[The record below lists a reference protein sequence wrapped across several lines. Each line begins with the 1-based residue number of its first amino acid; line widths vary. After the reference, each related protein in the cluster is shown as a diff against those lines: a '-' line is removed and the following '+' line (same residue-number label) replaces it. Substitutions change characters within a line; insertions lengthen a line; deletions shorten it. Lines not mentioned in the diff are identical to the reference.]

1 MFAAKD
7 NDMNATKNFILEKSF
22 GLFLQ
27 KGYNGVSIRNIQ
39 EETRLSKGAIYHHFQ
54 GKEEIFA
61 KAMDLFFFP
70 ALRSFHYSDDETNT
84 PLKNALNEA
93 IEHRKGHIDK
103 LREMTDFK
111 VDDFYFFKLAFQVE
125 EFYPDFKSKVENTFS
140 EEENEWREVL
150 QMAVQ
155 KGEIRKNTNID
166 LTLSLLM
173 LIPRGLGLSMA
184 FSSGISTDSLKEIYQ
199 KFYRTLKE

>member
-1 MFAAKD
+1 MIDFV
-7 NDMNATKNFILEKSF
+7 
-22 GLFLQ
+22 Q

-155 KGEIRKNTNID
+155 KGEIRKNTDID

-184 FSSGISTDSLKEIYQ
+184 FSSGISTDSLKEIYE

>member
-1 MFAAKD
+1 M
-7 NDMNATKNFILEKSF
+7 
-22 GLFLQ
+22 
-27 KGYNGVSIRNIQ
+27 
-39 EETRLSKGAIYHHFQ
+39 
-54 GKEEIFA
+54 
-61 KAMDLFFFP
+61 
-70 ALRSFHYSDDETNT
+70 
-84 PLKNALNEA
+84 
-93 IEHRKGHIDK
+93 
-103 LREMTDFK
+103 REMTDFK

-155 KGEIRKNTNID
+155 KGEIRKNTDID

-184 FSSGISTDSLKEIYQ
+184 FSSGISTDSLKEIYE

>member
-39 EETRLSKGAIYHHFQ
+39 EETCLSKGAIYHHFQ

-111 VDDFYFFKLAFQVE
+111 VDDFYFFKLAF
-125 EFYPDFKSKVENTFS
+125 DDRS
-140 EEENEWREVL
+140 EERRV
-150 QMAVQ
+150 
-155 KGEIRKNTNID
+155 G
-166 LTLSLLM
+166 
-173 LIPRGLGLSMA
+173 
-184 FSSGISTDSLKEIYQ
+184 KECRSRWSPYH
-199 KFYRTLKE
+199 

>member
-39 EETRLSKGAIYHHFQ
+39 DGTHLSKGAIYHHFQ
-54 GKEEIFA
+54 GKEEIFT

-70 ALRSFHYSDDETNT
+70 ALRSFHYSDTDTGT
-84 PLKNALNEA
+84 PLKKALNEA

-125 EFYPDFKSKVENTFS
+125 EFYPDFKSKVENTFL

-155 KGEIRKNTNID
+155 KGEIRRNTDID

-184 FSSGISTDSLKEIYQ
+184 FSSGISTDSLKEIYE

>member
-1 MFAAKD
+1 MVFQSEISKKKPAY
-7 NDMNATKNFILEKSF
+7 
-22 GLFLQ
+22 Q
-27 KGYNGVSIRNIQ
+27 KGPSIII
-39 EETRLSKGAIYHHFQ
+39 SKARKKSLPKQWICSF
-54 GKEEIFA
+54 
-61 KAMDLFFFP
+61 
-70 ALRSFHYSDDETNT
+70 LRSFHYSDDETNT

-155 KGEIRKNTNID
+155 KGEIHKNTDID

-184 FSSGISTDSLKEIYQ
+184 FSSGISTDSLKEIYE

>member
-1 MFAAKD
+1 MFATKD

-111 VDDFYFFKLAFQVE
+111 VDDFYF
-125 EFYPDFKSKVENTFS
+125 
-140 EEENEWREVL
+140 
-150 QMAVQ
+150 
-155 KGEIRKNTNID
+155 
-166 LTLSLLM
+166 
-173 LIPRGLGLSMA
+173 
-184 FSSGISTDSLKEIYQ
+184 SSWP
-199 KFYRTLKE
+199 FR